1 MLSSFC
7 HSHTTIDIV
16 YLAESHFS
24 LQLAQLSNT
33 GTLGVVF
40 TPSTFLDVLLKMV
53 WLQYR
58 GHCLEETQSRET
70 ENFSRT
76 YDLSKSQA
84 KKRQTL
90 YFVCQENEFIQV
102 IICLIENRD

>member
-24 LQLAQLSNT
+24 LQLAEISNT

-40 TPSTFLDVLLKMV
+40 TPSTFPCTAEYGLVSV
-53 WLQYR
+53 Y
-58 GHCLEETQSRET
+58 
-70 ENFSRT
+70 
-76 YDLSKSQA
+76 
-84 KKRQTL
+84 
-90 YFVCQENEFIQV
+90 
-102 IICLIENRD
+102 